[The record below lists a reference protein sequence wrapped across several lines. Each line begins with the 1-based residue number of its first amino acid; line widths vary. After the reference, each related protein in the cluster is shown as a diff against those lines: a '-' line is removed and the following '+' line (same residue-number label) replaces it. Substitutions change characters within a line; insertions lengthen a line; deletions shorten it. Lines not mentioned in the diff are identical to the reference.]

1 MKAMKKINPALLQHL
16 ALVVILLAFVYGFYY
31 LLGVYRDY
39 HSEREIKPAK
49 ETTGV
54 TENQDEKENLPVTPP
69 SFHTISPESNA
80 TLDIFSFKERKS
92 SGADSTGGEKDKPSD
107 YTILGVVKK
116 DRLYLAVRTQS
127 DNKIHLIPEGA
138 AINDNYR
145 IKKLEPLSVVVI
157 DSESLSR
164 TFKIF
169 QSQEIKEIHDNE
181 KTNEQ
186 TD

>member
-1 MKAMKKINPALLQHL
+1 MKTMKKINPALLQHL
-16 ALVVILLAFVYGFYY
+16 ALFVILLAFVYGFYY
-31 LLGVYRDY
+31 LFGVYRDY
-39 HSEREIKPAK
+39 RGEREIKPTR
-49 ETTGV
+49 ETAGAPQI
-54 TENQDEKENLPVTPP
+54 QDENENLPVTLP

-92 SGADSTGGEKDKPSD
+92 SGTDSTGGEKDKPSD

-116 DRLYLAVRTQS
+116 DRLYLAVRIQA
-127 DNKIHLIPEGA
+127 DNKIRLVPEGA

-145 IKKLEPLSVVVI
+145 IKKLETFSVVVV
-157 DSESLSR
+157 DSEGLSR

-181 KTNEQ
+181 KTNEP